1 MNAWNRQRACSAFT
15 KLLKTIY
22 VPALFEWETACLLL
36 SFPSTYKFNTY
47 INQFNRITEDTVIP
61 NT

>member
-1 MNAWNRQRACSAFT
+1 LEPATSLFGVYQIVTNN
-15 KLLKTIY
+15 Y

-47 INQFNRITEDTVIP
+47 INQLNRITEDTVIP